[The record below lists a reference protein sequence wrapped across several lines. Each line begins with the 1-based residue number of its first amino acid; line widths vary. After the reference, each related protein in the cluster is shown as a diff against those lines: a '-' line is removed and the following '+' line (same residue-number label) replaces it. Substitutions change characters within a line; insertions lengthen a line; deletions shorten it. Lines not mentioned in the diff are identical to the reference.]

1 MKTSSNRIM
10 PVLLFVL
17 TTSFVTASAR
27 ADGMPDGVESPKAS
41 QPHNKSPAL
50 KAPSK
55 KVRDPLKVDP
65 AIALKDAPEK
75 EIDLPGVL
83 KVPGESLDAID
94 PTKAQ
99 KVRWTNGGSQT
110 VYLSVNEPNRIQ
122 LPFKNPFIV
131 QTDDITIKRRA
142 SGNNIYV
149 YWPSLPAKA
158 RQIFIEP
165 PGGGPALGLQ
175 LVPKE
180 ISGQTILVTD
190 DTGMVSGSQR
200 AKGNGSDYVTR
211 VQDVME
217 TVAHGKTPDGYSQVD
232 ITLPP
237 IAMNGLVVTVDSRY
251 SDRDGDIYA
260 YTVQN
265 PGNTPASLREEEFN
279 GPNVLAVSIFP
290 KPVVSPGESTRVFVL
305 ARKREGK

>member
-1 MKTSSNRIM
+1 M
-10 PVLLFVL
+10 PD
-17 TTSFVTASAR
+17 AAESAR
-27 ADGMPDGVESPKAS
+27 ANPPHQRHPAAKAT
-41 QPHNKSPAL
+41 
-50 KAPSK
+50 SK

-65 AIALKDAPEK
+65 TIALKDAPEK

-122 LPFKNPFIV
+122 LPFKNPYIV
-131 QTDDITIKRRA
+131 QTSDITIQRRA

-149 YWPSLPAKA
+149 YWPSLPAKP

-180 ISGQTILVTD
+180 ISAQTILVTD
-190 DTGMVSGSQR
+190 DTGAVSGSQR
-200 AKGNGSDYVTR
+200 AKTNGSDYVTR

-217 TVAHGKTPDGYSQVD
+217 TVAHGRTPDGYSQVD
-232 ITLPP
+232 IALPP

-251 SDRDGDIYA
+251 SDRDGDLYA

-265 PGNTPASLREEEFN
+265 PGKGPASLREEEFN